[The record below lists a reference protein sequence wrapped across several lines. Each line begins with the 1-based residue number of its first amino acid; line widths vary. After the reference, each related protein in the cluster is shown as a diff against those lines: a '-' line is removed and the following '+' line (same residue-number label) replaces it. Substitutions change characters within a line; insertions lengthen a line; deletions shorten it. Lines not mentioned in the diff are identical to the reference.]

1 VKGFSEYA
9 VADIMTVE
17 PLVIAQ
23 DETLHS
29 ALEIFAD
36 NRVSAIPVVD
46 DHNKV
51 VGILSITDLVNLL
64 REVQTDLSALWSAN
78 QNDRDYLLG
87 ALKEESGQ
95 MLISEIMSTPVET
108 VKATHNV
115 IVAAQIMAREQ
126 FRHLPVVDSH
136 HHPVGML
143 SSTDFVRAI
152 ADIGALMAG

>member
-1 VKGFSEYA
+1 MKGFSEYT
-9 VADIMTVE
+9 VADIMTTD

-23 DETLHS
+23 DESLHH

-46 DHNKV
+46 MHNKI

-64 REVQTDLSALWSAN
+64 REVQSDLSALWTAK

-87 ALKEESGQ
+87 LLKEESGQ

-108 VKATHNV
+108 VNVTRNV

-126 FRHLPVVDSH
+126 FRHLPVVDGNNQ
-136 HHPVGML
+136 PVGML
-143 SSTDFVRAI
+143 STTDFVRAI
-152 ADIGALMAG
+152 ADIGALMVG